1 MGVKQQ
7 RPSPGAALPS
17 VVSGRK
23 GGTIAVSDRSIIVRQ
38 FRSSRFRQLTPA
50 LLTGIVAGSC
60 LAFSAGPA
68 SAAKSEGKSAAK
80 TVAAEAP
87 APTLYVLAFHNNTK
101 YQDVDLGHML
111 SRSFS
116 HGLEKT
122 GGRTVIPDARL
133 HEAVADLKL
142 EAPFD
147 RIARAQI
154 AGKVEADQVLYGN
167 ISTALITAA
176 PKAKA
181 FIRVMVMVEFVDKGV
196 FKDKTAV
203 QALSVEGNSEVHATA
218 VSNEILLQEAIDD
231 AANRL
236 SQFAASTRAWG
247 ATAASQ
253 PYDVASNAPTA
264 GPAAGPG
271 APPPGVSALPTVTA
285 KSVSDT
291 VQPPPPV
298 VVDAP
303 GIDRDEGTAK
313 RRRQIIAT
321 KTLRTLV
328 GGIMLL
334 GLLWLAG
341 TGPMAFGF

>member
-1 MGVKQQ
+1 
-7 RPSPGAALPS
+7 
-17 VVSGRK
+17 
-23 GGTIAVSDRSIIVRQ
+23 VRQ

-50 LLTGIVAGSC
+50 LLAGIVAGSC

-68 SAAKSEGKSAAK
+68 SAAKSAVK

-116 HGLEKT
+116 HSLEKT

-147 RIARAQI
+147 RVARAQI
-154 AGKVEADQVLYGN
+154 ASKVEADQVLYGN

-218 VSNEILLQEAIDD
+218 VSNEVLLQEAIDD
-231 AANRL
+231 AASRL

-247 ATAASQ
+247 ATAAGQ

-264 GPAAGPG
+264 GPTGGAV
-271 APPPGVSALPTVTA
+271 APPAGVSALPTVTA

-291 VQPPPPV
+291 IQPPPPV

-313 RRRQIIAT
+313 RRRQLIAT

-341 TGPMAFGF
+341 TGPAAFGF